1 MSSLNKVMLIG
12 RAGQDPEQR
21 YTAGGAGVTTLSL
34 ATSEAWKDKASG
46 ERKEA
51 TEWHRVVLFE
61 RLAEIAAEYVR
72 KGSLVY
78 VEGKLTTRKWQDKQ
92 GVDRYTTE
100 IRADR
105 LQLLTSRRQDGDG
118 DDGAPREQAERRQE
132 PAKRKPAPSVQR
144 GGFDDEEIPF
154 ANPYRGRLSYVV

>member
-105 LQLLTSRRQDGDG
+105 LQLLSSRQDGDG
-118 DDGAPREQAERRQE
+118 GSTSSRPSRAPAERPRAENTASRASQT
-132 PAKRKPAPSVQR
+132 PGS
-144 GGFDDEEIPF
+144 FDDEDIPF
-154 ANPYRGRLSYVV
+154 

>member
-34 ATSEAWKDKASG
+34 ATSEKWKDKASG
-46 ERKEA
+46 EMKEA

-61 RLAEIAAEYVR
+61 RLAEIAAEYVQ

-118 DDGAPREQAERRQE
+118 ADRQPREEAGGRQT
-132 PAKRKPAPSVQR
+132 AYGKKAPPEQR
-144 GGFDDEEIPF
+144 GAFTDDEIPF
-154 ANPYRGRLSYVV
+154 

>member
-34 ATSEAWKDKASG
+34 ATSEKWKDKASG
-46 ERKEA
+46 EMKEA

-61 RLAEIAAEYVR
+61 RLAEIAAEYVQ

-118 DDGAPREQAERRQE
+118 ADRQPREEAAPRAAAYGKKAPPEQRGAFDDGL
-132 PAKRKPAPSVQR
+132 
-144 GGFDDEEIPF
+144 DIPF
-154 ANPYRGRLSYVV
+154 